1 MYIQNKK
8 RVFEER
14 AIEQQEEEER
24 NTKDQEKKKGNPRT
38 EGGKKESR
46 SKGRRGSRWGFG
58 EEGVLRISCTREQSK
73 KKQKRGWVG

>member
-38 EGGKKESR
+38 EGGKKERSR
-46 SKGRRGSRWGFG
+46 SKGRRGVKVGFWRG
-58 EEGVLRISCTREQSK
+58 GGVVDQLYKREE
-73 KKQKRGWVG
+73 